1 MLTMLILKEF
11 FDVGLIENDYFY
23 QKISNGKIKDM
34 KELETLTQI
43 TIHNQG
49 LQSDSSSLRNVP
61 QQQAAHQ
68 IAVPSH

>member
-34 KELETLTQI
+34 KELETLT
-43 TIHNQG
+43 
-49 LQSDSSSLRNVP
+49 
-61 QQQAAHQ
+61 
-68 IAVPSH
+68 